1 MKTTIDLTQNK
12 FIKYVWI
19 LLIVVVSSSFKG
31 IIRQSTGGDP
41 LIEKEVSLKIVNKF
55 SVKGSIKLITLK
67 MRIPVTKKNKQT
79 VNSLNFS
86 IQPDSIY
93 RKENNTYAVFRF
105 HDVTES
111 FKLEITGDITIYNM
125 INTQNEDT
133 NVNFAKYL
141 MPEKFIES
149 NNRDIKNAAKQVK
162 GKNDIETVINTFA
175 FVDSSV
181 KYKRNESIGAAE
193 VLESGVGKCTDFS
206 DLFVAMLRANK
217 MPAKTMHGIVVDSRD
232 KNPLHQ
238 WSEVYLQ
245 KQGWVRFDP
254 TFRSAIYKVDKH
266 YEMNLKNTYIET
278 GEGRNDS
285 ELGEHAIIFN
295 YVSNSYEGEVKQKI
309 SFDVVSKQ

>member
-1 MKTTIDLTQNK
+1 MNITVKLIQK
-12 FIKYVWI
+12 SAFKYVCI
-19 LLIVVVSSSFKG
+19 LFVAIISSGFIDKG
-31 IIRQSTGGDP
+31 YQKTNGDP

-55 SVKGSIKLITLK
+55 SVKGNIKLMTLK
-67 MRIPVTKKNKQT
+67 MRIPITKKNKQQ

-93 RKENNTYAVFRF
+93 SREDNTYAVFRF
-105 HDVTES
+105 HDVKES

-133 NVNFAKYL
+133 NVNLAKYL
-141 MPEKFIES
+141 MPEKFIEC

-162 GKNDIETVINTFA
+162 GKNDIETVINTFE

-181 KYKRNESIGAAE
+181 KYKKNESIGAVE
-193 VLESGVGKCTDFS
+193 VLESGEGKCTDFS

-217 MPAKTMHGIVVDSRD
+217 IPAKTVHGIVVDARD

-254 TFRSAIYKVDKH
+254 TFRSAIYKVDNH

-278 GEGRNDS
+278 GEGRNDK
-285 ELGEHAIIFN
+285 EMEGHAVTFN
-295 YVSNSYEGEVKQKI
+295 YKTDSNGGEVKRKI
-309 SFDVVSKQ
+309 SFEVVSKQ